1 MVSLQHSGHMNL
13 KGGTPLSDAS
23 RLPLQPPEL
32 AALGTS
38 SSAHPSGSALLA
50 ESARFKAC
58 FTAELMPD
66 IGRLQYWG
74 PTSTR
79 RWLFGVLGTCG
90 FSDVSEHA
98 FAVTHHSLDSG
109 LHILVT
115 RR

>member
-74 PTSTR
+74 PTSNGGGC
-79 RWLFGVLGTCG
+79 LEFL
-90 FSDVSEHA
+90 EHVA
-98 FAVTHHSLDSG
+98 SVMCPSMHLQ
-109 LHILVT
+109 
-115 RR
+115 